1 MGGTWEDDANF
12 VNSDYVF
19 TTILLLILCSYEQEE
34 LEIEIGELITK
45 RSDLTDSWKV
55 IMS

>member
-1 MGGTWEDDANF
+1 MGGTWEDDTNF

-19 TTILLLILCSYEQEE
+19 TTILLLILYSYEQEE

>member
-19 TTILLLILCSYEQEE
+19 TIILLLILCSYEQEE
-34 LEIEIGELITK
+34 LKIEIGELITK

>member
-45 RSDLTDSWKV
+45 RSYLTDSWKV